1 MHPEAVDARVFRVA
15 PVGQDP
21 KLHDLI
27 CGHLGGLSGE
37 EGFNVT
43 GSLDMSPTEGARGA
57 RCLPLEAQKKK
68 KTHISKVYISWNKV
82 SRPKALGDFRV
93 LGATTHEPALGP
105 YVNSL
110 STKDQHSS
118 SETDEFIPSHG

>member
-1 MHPEAVDARVFRVA
+1 MSSS
-15 PVGQDP
+15 
-21 KLHDLI
+21 
-27 CGHLGGLSGE
+27 GGS
-37 EGFNVT
+37 
-43 GSLDMSPTEGARGA
+43 
-57 RCLPLEAQKKK
+57 KKK
-68 KTHISKVYISWNKV
+68 PHISKVYISWNKV

-93 LGATTHEPALGP
+93 LGATTHEPLGP

>member
-1 MHPEAVDARVFRVA
+1 MHPEAVDARVLRVA

-27 CGHLGGLSGE
+27 CGHLRGLSGE

-43 GSLDMSPTEGARGA
+43 EPLTYHQQKGLGGQMSPSEGS
-57 RCLPLEAQKKK
+57 K
-68 KTHISKVYISWNKV
+68 KTYISKVCVSRNKV
-82 SRPKALGDFRV
+82 SRPKALGDLRV
-93 LGATTHEPALGP
+93 LGATTHEPALGS

>member
-1 MHPEAVDARVFRVA
+1 MEKKGSMSLGPLTCHQQK
-15 PVGQDP
+15 G
-21 KLHDLI
+21 
-27 CGHLGGLSGE
+27 LGGPDVFLWR
-37 EGFNVT
+37 
-43 GSLDMSPTEGARGA
+43 L
-57 RCLPLEAQKKK
+57 K
-68 KTHISKVYISWNKV
+68 KTPHISKVYISWNKV